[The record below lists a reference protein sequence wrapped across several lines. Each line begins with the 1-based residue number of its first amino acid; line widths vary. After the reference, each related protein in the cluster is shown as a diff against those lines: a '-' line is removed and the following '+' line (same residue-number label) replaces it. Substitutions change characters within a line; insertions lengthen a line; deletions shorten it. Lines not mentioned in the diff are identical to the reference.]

1 MFLSSSVF
9 IPSSF
14 NPKFLSVPHN
24 PSNFLSIDRQ
34 VQSLTSSSMDCEPEE
49 LQFLG
54 IICIYR
60 EASKLIVSWRRL
72 FTQIS
77 VSLIVPLSL
86 ILVNIDISYVFFD
99 CNEYALKHTASGFPS
114 QTRLLYRLSSEW
126 SAFLSKFI
134 YHHALLVFSLLST
147 AAVVPKAWRR
157 LALTFLFGFLFLA
170 SYNFIAIIVLVLTIL
185 IAGENVIGIV
195 MILFLSLAYLVG
207 LVWISVV
214 WHLAS
219 VVSVLEED
227 YGLAALR
234 RSKDLVKGKM
244 RIATTMFLKL
254 KLTFIAIELLF
265 RRVVMV
271 GEVSISVRV
280 VFATAMLGF
289 MSAVVLFTL
298 VAQTVLYF
306 VCKSYHHDSIDKS
319 ALADHLEVCLG
330 EYLPLKEKDVQMEQV
345 NV

>member
-1 MFLSSSVF
+1 
-9 IPSSF
+9 
-14 NPKFLSVPHN
+14 
-24 PSNFLSIDRQ
+24 
-34 VQSLTSSSMDCEPEE
+34 MDCEPEE

-54 IICIYR
+54 IFGIYR

-72 FTQIS
+72 FSQIS

-86 ILVNIDISYVFFD
+86 LFLVHIHISYVLFSQID
-99 CNEYALKHTASGFPS
+99 RNEYALEHTAAGSPS
-114 QTRLLYRLSSEW
+114 QTRLLHRLSSEW
-126 SAFLSKFI
+126 SAFLLFKSI
-134 YHHALLVFSLLST
+134 YLLTLLVFSLLST
-147 AAVVPKAWRR
+147 AAVVYTVASAYTAKHDLLLSYRKVLSVVPKVWRR
-157 LALTFLFGFLFLA
+157 LALTFLFAFLFLV
-170 SYNFIAIIVLVLTIL
+170 SYNIIAIFVLVLTIL

-195 MILFLSLAYLVG
+195 IILFLSLAYLVG

-219 VVSVLEED
+219 VVSVLEEA
-227 YGLAALR
+227 YGLAAMR

-244 RIATTMFLKL
+244 RIAATVFLKMNL
-254 KLTFIAIELLF
+254 AFIGIELLF
-265 RRVVMV
+265 RRVVVV
-271 GEVSISVRV
+271 GEVSMSVRV

-289 MSAVVLFTL
+289 MSVVVLFAL

-306 VCKSYHHDSIDKS
+306 VCKSYHHESIDKS
-319 ALADHLEVCLG
+319 ALADHLEVYLG